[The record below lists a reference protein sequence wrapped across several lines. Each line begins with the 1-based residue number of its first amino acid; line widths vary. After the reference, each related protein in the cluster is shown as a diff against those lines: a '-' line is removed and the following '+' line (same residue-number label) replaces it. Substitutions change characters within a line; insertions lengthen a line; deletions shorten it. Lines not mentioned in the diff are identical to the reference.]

1 MGTGG
6 MERLTSRILQRSA
19 DAIVVVRLADAAILG
34 VNEAFLAVTGH
45 PRHEVTGRL
54 SHHVLAA
61 AGPSGVPMPLGA
73 PGAIGSITDAP
84 VGIWT
89 HARVVR
95 TDTCRPCGL
104 SPAGRTM
111 RCAPS
116 AG

>member
-1 MGTGG
+1 MSAFGETSGWGTGG
-6 MERLTSRILQRSA
+6 MERLTSRILQRSS

-61 AGPSGVPMPLGA
+61 AGP
-73 PGAIGSITDAP
+73 
-84 VGIWT
+84 
-89 HARVVR
+89 
-95 TDTCRPCGL
+95 
-104 SPAGRTM
+104 